1 MEKVKVT
8 RNYQVTIPSS
18 VRNVLG
24 IKEGDILEVYVEND
38 KIVMKKVE
46 SKRPRI
52 KIEKLMT
59 IEYIEES
66 IERGMHEN
74 FS

>member
-1 MEKVKVT
+1 VEKVKVT